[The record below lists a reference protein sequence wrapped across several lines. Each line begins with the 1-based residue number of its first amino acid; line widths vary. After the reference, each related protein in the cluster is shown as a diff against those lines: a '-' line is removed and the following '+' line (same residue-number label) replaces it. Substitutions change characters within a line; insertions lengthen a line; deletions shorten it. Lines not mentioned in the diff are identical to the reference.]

1 MPQYHSKISGTGA
14 SNNKPSVMIY
24 LQECI
29 PSEFPI
35 IMEKWLGYV
44 VAPFIE
50 IMTSHIEA
58 VFQSEFIFGFKC
70 TQEFLKVIT
79 FFRLFQ
85 FLLTQLNLNQFS
97 CGEVHENDV
106 SWFHKTISKAE

>member
-1 MPQYHSKISGTGA
+1 MPQYHSKVSGTGA

-58 VFQSEFIFGFKC
+58 VSQSEFIFGFKC
-70 TQEFLKVIT
+70 I
-79 FFRLFQ
+79 
-85 FLLTQLNLNQFS
+85 
-97 CGEVHENDV
+97 
-106 SWFHKTISKAE
+106 

>member
-1 MPQYHSKISGTGA
+1 
-14 SNNKPSVMIY
+14 MIY

-44 VAPFIE
+44 VVPFIE

-70 TQEFLKVIT
+70 AQEFLKVIT
-79 FFRLFQ
+79 FFRLHGSF
-85 FLLTQLNLNQFS
+85 
-97 CGEVHENDV
+97 
-106 SWFHKTISKAE
+106 I